1 MSYSVVE
8 NVEAM
13 VASGDLSAC
22 LNRLVYASSVDF
34 KCLLSIAGKADGV
47 LISEPKDG
55 ETASVATDG
64 IVMVR
69 VGNAVFNGDFLT
81 AATSGWATQVTS
93 GAGSDVVGRAR
104 TGAASGM
111 LAAVHIAPF
120 YRVNSVGN

>member
-1 MSYSVVE
+1 MFSVID
-8 NVEAM
+8 NAEAM

-34 KCLLSIAGKADGV
+34 KAFLSIAGKADGV
-47 LISEPKDG
+47 LINEPKDG
-55 ETASVATDG
+55 EFASVATDG

-69 VGNAVFNGDFLT
+69 VGNAVFNGDYLT
-81 AATSGWATQVTS
+81 AATSGWATQITS

-111 LAAVHIAPF
+111 LAAVHIGVF
-120 YRVNSVGN
+120 YRANSIGN